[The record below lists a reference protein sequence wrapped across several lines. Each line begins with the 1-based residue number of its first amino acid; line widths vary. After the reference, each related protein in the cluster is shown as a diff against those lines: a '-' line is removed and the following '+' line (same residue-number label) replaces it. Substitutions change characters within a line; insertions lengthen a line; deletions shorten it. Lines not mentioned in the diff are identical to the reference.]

1 MGVQRWMA
9 ILSAPVRFARR
20 RSLTSSAS
28 VSIAD
33 GLPLACR
40 LSIHL
45 RDTLLFLVSRSGTNR
60 FDSADCW
67 R

>member
-1 MGVQRWMA
+1 MGAQRWMA
-9 ILSAPVRFARR
+9 IPVSAGEVR
-20 RSLTSSAS
+20 SETKSDISPS

-45 RDTLLFLVSRSGTNR
+45 RDTLLFLASRSGTNR